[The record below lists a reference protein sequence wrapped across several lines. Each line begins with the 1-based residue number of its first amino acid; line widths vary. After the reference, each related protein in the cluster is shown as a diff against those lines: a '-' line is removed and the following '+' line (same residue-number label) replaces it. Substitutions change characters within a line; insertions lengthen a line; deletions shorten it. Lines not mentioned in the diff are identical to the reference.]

1 MVSNTDALN
10 SVASISSTA
19 YLSLS
24 QKNPCTPVGH
34 KVCRPQAGSFLRPNT
49 ITTSQHATNQYCN
62 PAKAARWE
70 DYGHFS
76 PNVEQTGL
84 ASRTSS
90 PESSSLQS
98 AARSSAKQCHVAA
111 AMAGMFGCMAQQQQ
125 QQTKS
130 IKGAVEPTRHYVC
143 SITSSQFFS
152 YTIASM

>member
-1 MVSNTDALN
+1 M
-10 SVASISSTA
+10 ASISSTA

-24 QKNPCTPVGH
+24 QKNSCTPVGH
-34 KVCRPQAGSFLRPNT
+34 KVCRPQAGSFLWPNT
-49 ITTSQHATNQYCN
+49 ITPSQHATNQYCN

-76 PNVEQTGL
+76 PNAEQTGL

-125 QQTKS
+125 TKP
-130 IKGAVEPTRHYVC
+130 IKGAVDPTRHYVC
-143 SITSSQFFS
+143 SITSSQIVC
-152 YTIASM
+152 YTIASNVSSLH